1 MLWTSVSKEVEKLR
15 ANAVVVVVIIAT
27 VNDVY
32 RMNIGLKIGKIQSI
46 VNVVKNIS
54 KSNLA
59 KQSNVFR
66 GKEFIN
72 KLLKDLKFL
81 SW

>member
-1 MLWTSVSKEVEKLR
+1 
-15 ANAVVVVVIIAT
+15 
-27 VNDVY
+27 
-32 RMNIGLKIGKIQSI
+32 MNIGLKIGKIQSI